1 MSEKSGEFMSS
12 RRRIAIYPGTFDP
25 ITYGHLDIIHRA
37 SPLFDEVIVTLAVN
51 SRKKPLFEDDKRQ
64 EMIREATLEIENCS
78 VARIDGLVVDFAR
91 KMKAVAII
99 RGLRAISDFEYEF
112 QIALMNRKLYP
123 PIDTVF
129 LMPDEK
135 YTYLSSSIVRE
146 IARHRGNYECFVPKL
161 VRDELERKFGIMRK
175 EQ

>member
-1 MSEKSGEFMSS
+1 MARQCS
-12 RRRIAIYPGTFDP
+12 IAVYPGTFDP
-25 ITYGHLDIIHRA
+25 ITNGHLDIIRRA
-37 SPLFDEVIVTLAVN
+37 SPLFDKVIITLAVN
-51 SRKKPLFEDDKRQ
+51 ADKQPLFSVDERL
-64 EMIREATLEIENCS
+64 EMIGQCIADISNAE
-78 VARIDGLVVDFAR
+78 VARIDGLVVNFAEEVD
-91 KMKAVAII
+91 AAAII

-146 IARHRGNYECFVPKL
+146 IARHRGNVDNFVPTI
-161 VRDELERKFGIMRK
+161 VSERLK
-175 EQ
+175 EKYKIK